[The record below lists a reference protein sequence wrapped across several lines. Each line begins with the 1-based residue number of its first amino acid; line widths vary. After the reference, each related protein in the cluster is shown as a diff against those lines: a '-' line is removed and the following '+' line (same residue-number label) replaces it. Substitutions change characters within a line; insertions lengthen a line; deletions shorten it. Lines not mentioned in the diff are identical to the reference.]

1 MRKLILL
8 LFLGPCLLAQDVRL
22 PRSTPEKEGVHSEGI
37 LQFLDAA
44 ESVSSKGIQFHS
56 MMLLRHGKVVAE
68 GWWSPYRSDLKHTM
82 YSVSKS
88 YTATAI
94 GFAVAEGRMTVNDPV
109 ISFFPDLLPDT
120 ISPHL
125 AAMKVKDLLSM
136 SGGYEKEPNQIVTGD
151 DWVKNFLAAPV
162 PLEPGTHFLYNSMG
176 TYVLSAIVTKVTGQ
190 TALEYLQPR
199 LFDPLGIHGLDWETS
214 PAGINTGGWGLRQR
228 TEDMAKFGQLFLQRG
243 KWGGKQILPMGWVEE
258 ASSRKIWQNPD
269 ATQAQKDSS
278 DWLQGYCYQMWRGR
292 HDSYRG
298 DGAMGQFI
306 IILPEK
312 DAVII
317 TTAEVNDMQKEFNLI
332 WKYLYN
338 AISGQNVL
346 PESKAC
352 VALADRLAQLGYEP
366 LSGIVNPAMEQ
377 KLSGRTLKFAENG
390 IGYESMRLVFA
401 KDHSFVQFQQEEQN
415 YRIRI
420 GNGTW
425 ALDNTIRK
433 GPYLVARAANNMEG
447 LPPFQ
452 TASSY
457 YWEDEHT
464 LKLLLRYIDSP
475 HTEFITL
482 SFAGDDAEVTFS
494 HSFLGNNPPEKLMVH
509 LE

>member
-199 LFDPLGIHGLDWETS
+199 LFDPLGIHGLDW
-214 PAGINTGGWGLRQR
+214 
-228 TEDMAKFGQLFLQRG
+228 
-243 KWGGKQILPMGWVEE
+243 
-258 ASSRKIWQNPD
+258 
-269 ATQAQKDSS
+269 
-278 DWLQGYCYQMWRGR
+278 
-292 HDSYRG
+292 
-298 DGAMGQFI
+298 
-306 IILPEK
+306 
-312 DAVII
+312 
-317 TTAEVNDMQKEFNLI
+317 
-332 WKYLYN
+332 
-338 AISGQNVL
+338 
-346 PESKAC
+346 
-352 VALADRLAQLGYEP
+352 
-366 LSGIVNPAMEQ
+366 
-377 KLSGRTLKFAENG
+377 
-390 IGYESMRLVFA
+390 
-401 KDHSFVQFQQEEQN
+401 
-415 YRIRI
+415 
-420 GNGTW
+420 
-425 ALDNTIRK
+425 
-433 GPYLVARAANNMEG
+433 
-447 LPPFQ
+447 
-452 TASSY
+452 
-457 YWEDEHT
+457 
-464 LKLLLRYIDSP
+464 
-475 HTEFITL
+475 
-482 SFAGDDAEVTFS
+482 
-494 HSFLGNNPPEKLMVH
+494 
-509 LE
+509 